1 MTDQFNPATHP
12 HRRRKQRPGFSYLGT
27 IEILT
32 KFLVNPLTGEY
43 ILVSPQRN
51 TRPWQGQVEASQPVT
66 SPQYDAKCF
75 LCPGNKRDNGQRNE
89 IYEHT
94 TVFDNDYAAVLP
106 PPIPIAPAA
115 PHPLLTT
122 QPVHGQ
128 CDVVTFHPRHDLTL
142 ARLAVEDITRIVE
155 EWIAIY
161 KRRGTQEGIKYVQ
174 IFEVSIS
181 LSLVPT
187 LLAKSIQNKGAMM
200 GCSNP
205 HPHGQVWSLS
215 EVPNIPSLEL
225 ASLARYALNPDIS
238 PTHAPLGPFGRP
250 CLLCEYVHFEV
261 GVAEGQSRV
270 VVKNEHFVALVPWWA
285 TWPFEILCKNI
296 YYVLCSIKIPISA
309 SPPSTHSVTAPSHR
323 GREVVLC
330 KHTILGYQALRQPLL
345 MFIRVLYGY
354 PSKAYPSKG
363 REYR

>member
-1 MTDQFNPATHP
+1 
-12 HRRRKQRPGFSYLGT
+12 
-27 IEILT
+27 
-32 KFLVNPLTGEY
+32 
-43 ILVSPQRN
+43 
-51 TRPWQGQVEASQPVT
+51 
-66 SPQYDAKCF
+66 
-75 LCPGNKRDNGQRNE
+75 
-89 IYEHT
+89 
-94 TVFDNDYAAVLP
+94 VFDNDYAAVLP
-106 PPIPIAPAA
+106 SPTPIAPAA

-128 CDVVTFHPRHDLTL
+128 CDVLTFHPRHDLTL

-181 LSLVPT
+181 LPLVPI
-187 LLAKSIQNKGAMM
+187 LLAKSVQNKGAMM

-215 EVPNIPSLEL
+215 EVPTIPSLEL
-225 ASLARYALNPDIS
+225 ASLARYALNSDILPS
-238 PTHAPLGPFGRP
+238 HAPLGPFGRP

-261 GVAEGQSRV
+261 PVGVTESQSRV

-285 TWPFEILCKNI
+285 TWPFEILCKSI
-296 YYVLCSIKIPISA
+296 YYISCSIEMPISA
-309 SPPSTHSVTAPSHR
+309 SPPSTHPITTPSDR
-323 GREVVLC
+323 GREVVFC
-330 KHTILGYQALRQPLL
+330 KHTFLGYQALRQLVL
-345 MFIRVLYGY
+345 MFVRVLYGH
-354 PSKAYPSKG
+354 PSKACPSNG